1 MCVVRTLK
9 DVVAVGPNKL
19 RGSMRCCLVV
29 NTSGSGGMTLTLS
42 ACDARPF
49 RRFFLLKG
57 RWSIVTVRPFFLLS
71 EG

>member
-49 RRFFLLKG
+49 HCLFFQKG
-57 RWSIVTVRPFFLLS
+57 RLSIAAVRPFFL
-71 EG
+71 